1 MTVVNITNKFFSELE
16 NVTVASDLPFLCEVG
31 KIKIGTKGEER
42 TSKTG
47 KAFRLPRKL
56 DHFVVTTNFKDPH
69 TDTFVPDV
77 ALMEQIASATNQ
89 DPNNLKFLP
98 VMLLFDNP
106 ELNFIVRFSCYKSAT
121 AWCIGDGKKAFRL
134 KNNNGEREE
143 VKCPCNRVLPNYN
156 GQEKCKVFGRLIL
169 LLQGVKRLGG
179 VWVFRTTSW
188 NSVRSIQASMVF
200 LRQLTGGILA
210 GIPLM
215 LTINPK
221 AVITPNGTPQTV
233 YVVNLEYWGDIE
245 SLLEHAMRIQKRRI
259 EYKLKVETLEEQ
271 LKKSLPAIQSIQFDE
286 DEKDIAEE
294 FYPENLW
301 DEDQSETQPE
311 TQPQPEPQE
320 KQEKAEEKTSA
331 EPEEPQKEDKKQN
344 ESTEQQEEREPT
356 QSKQP
361 EVLTLW

>member
-31 KIKIGTKGEER
+31 KIKIGNKGEEK

-47 KAFRLPRKL
+47 KTFRLPQKL
-56 DHFVVTTNFKDPH
+56 DHFVVTKNFRDSR
-69 TDTFVPDV
+69 TDMFISDY
-77 ALMEQIASATNQ
+77 ALMEQIAKQTNQ

-98 VMLLFDNP
+98 VMLLFDDP
-106 ELNFIVRFSCYKSAT
+106 ELNFIVRFSCYKGTSC
-121 AWCIGDGKKAFRL
+121 WCVGDGKKAFRL

-143 VKCPCNRVLPNYN
+143 VQCPCERVLPSYN
-156 GQEKCKVFGRLIL
+156 GNEKCKVFGRLMV
-169 LLQGVKRLGG
+169 LLQGVKRIGG
-179 VWVFRTTSW
+179 CWVFRTTSW
-188 NSVRSIQASMVF
+188 NTVRSIQSSMAF
-200 LRQLTGGILA
+200 LRQLTGGILS

-221 AVITPNGTPQTV
+221 AVIIPNGSPQTI

-245 SLLEHAMRIQKRRI
+245 SLQEHVIQIQRRRI
-259 EYKLKVETLEEQ
+259 EYKLKTEMLEDQ
-271 LKKSLPAIQSIQFDE
+271 LKKSLPAIQFDE

-301 DEDQSETQPE
+301 DEDLPE

-320 KQEKAEEKTSA
+320 KTQGETPEPQQQEQQAKQQKKAEKKQQAQQKESVTQQQ
-331 EPEEPQKEDKKQN
+331 EPEI
-344 ESTEQQEEREPT
+344 
-356 QSKQP
+356 
-361 EVLTLW
+361 LTLW